1 MPDSTAKVAEGAR
14 GRTFITRWRERL
26 RYGLLVQELLDRL
39 NRWGILYYP
48 YYVMR
53 EEVAAAPA
61 EPMPPRITFAEIE
74 SDKARLIAALPCRPF
89 SLEYV
94 VRRMQDAKCFAAFR
108 DGELVGYT
116 WCYYSHVPAASGRD
130 VLFELDDNS
139 AYVFDMYV
147 ARLHRGH
154 RIAVALRR
162 WTNSELARR
171 GRREIFS
178 TTLAHNS
185 SAMRFKE
192 RLAAAPIEKR
202 LGYGVK
208 HVFGRDVRVKS
219 FVEGPLPT
227 EPSIALRHWA
237 RTARGVT

>member
-1 MPDSTAKVAEGAR
+1 
-14 GRTFITRWRERL
+14 
-26 RYGLLVQELLDRL
+26 
-39 NRWGILYYP
+39 
-48 YYVMR
+48 MR
-53 EEVAAAPA
+53 EEVAATSAERMPA
-61 EPMPPRITFAEIE
+61 WLTFAEIE
-74 SDKARLIAALPCRPF
+74 PDEARLVAALPCRPF

-94 VRRMQDAKCFAAFR
+94 IRRMKDAKCFAAFR

-130 VLFELDDNS
+130 VLFELDDNG

-147 ARLHRGH
+147 ARLHRGN

-171 GRREIFS
+171 GRQNIYS

-192 RLAAAPIEKR
+192 RLGAGPIEKR

-208 HVFGRDVRVKS
+208 HVFGRDVRVKA

-227 EPSIALRHWA
+227 KPSIALRHWA
-237 RTARGVT
+237 RTASGIT